1 MAAQTKQI
9 FNQIAKLNEIGKA
22 LSAQKDVKVL
32 TELILINAKEL
43 LNAEGG
49 TLYLATEEQSLKF
62 EILINDRLGIAMGGT
77 TGVPIPFEPL
87 RLYNSFGQ
95 PNNNMVAAYAA
106 LHCQTINIA
115 DAYEADGF
123 DFSGTRA
130 FDQKTGYRSRSFLT
144 IPMLDYDEQ
153 LIGVL
158 QLINAKNADG
168 GEIIAFTESAQSL
181 AESLASQAAIALTNY
196 RLIAEFKHLFE
207 SFIELIAK
215 AIDDKSPHTGNHC
228 RRVPELTMMLAEA
241 ACNSTEGIF
250 ADFNLTADDRY
261 ELKIAGMLH
270 DCGKVTT
277 PVHVI
282 EKSTKLETIYDRID
296 LIDHRFEILYR
307 DAEIELLKAKLQALE
322 AGQPSQIAELEA
334 SYQTKLQ
341 AWESDRQFLHHC
353 NIGSEFMADQQQQR
367 VAKIAAHTWQ
377 SYLTG
382 TSQPLITSNELENL
396 QITKGTL
403 TAAERQIIN
412 HHIVVTLEMLEALP
426 YPAKLRRV
434 PEFAGGHHE
443 RMDGKG
449 YPKGL
454 TRSEMSIQARIMGI
468 ADIFEALTAKDRP
481 YKKGKT
487 ITECL
492 QIMGRMKLDHHID
505 PDIFDLFVRE
515 RIYLQYAE
523 RFLDPEQIDQVD
535 HSQIPGYG
543 ERSLSP

>member
-1 MAAQTKQI
+1 MASQTKQI
-9 FNQIAKLNEIGKA
+9 LNQIAKLNEIGKA

-32 TELILINAKEL
+32 TEQILINAKEL

-87 RLYNSFGQ
+87 PLYNMGGQ

-106 LHCQTINIA
+106 LHRQTINIA
-115 DAYEADGF
+115 DAYEVEGF

-144 IPMLDYDEQ
+144 VPMLDYEEQ

-158 QLINAKNADG
+158 QLINAKHEES
-168 GEIIAFTESAQSL
+168 GEIIGFGEPAQSL

-196 RLIAEFKHLFE
+196 QLVAEFKHLFE

-241 ACNSTEGIF
+241 ACNCDKGIF
-250 ADFNLTADDRY
+250 ADFQLSDDDRY
-261 ELKIAGMLH
+261 ELRVAGMLH

-282 EKSTKLETIYDRID
+282 EKSTKLETIYDRIG
-296 LIDHRFEILYR
+296 LIDHRFEILCR
-307 DAEIELLKAKLQALE
+307 DAEIDLLKAQIQALKTGRSGE
-322 AGQPSQIAELEA
+322 IPELEA
-334 SYQTKLQ
+334 NYQAKLQ
-341 AWESDRQFLHHC
+341 AWESDRQFLHYC
-353 NIGSEFMADQQQQR
+353 NLGSEFMADHQKQR
-367 VAKIAAHTWQ
+367 VAEIAAQTWR
-377 SYLTG
+377 SYLTHEVQ
-382 TSQPLITSNELENL
+382 TLITSDELDNL

-426 YPAKLRRV
+426 YPAKLRHV

-454 TRSEMSIQARIMGI
+454 TREEMSIQARIMGV

-487 ITECL
+487 LSECL
-492 QIMGRMKLDHHID
+492 TIMGRMKLDHHID
-505 PDIFDLFVRE
+505 PDIFDLFVSQK
-515 RIYLQYAE
+515 IYLEYAK
-523 RFLDPEQIDQVD
+523 RFLDPDQIDQVD
-535 HSQIPGYG
+535 HSRIPGYG
-543 ERSLSP
+543 GD